1 MKVFA
6 SAFFILATL
15 AATVAAARAQTFY
28 GTDNVQIFRAGR
40 EKEFRDPATSP
51 LKPED
56 VPNFKGLN
64 YFPVDAGYRVTAKF
78 TATPDEQYFW
88 MPTSSG
94 RSQKYTR
101 VGVLKFKLN
110 GKEYALNAYQ
120 SERIMTDA
128 KMKFFQNRLFV
139 PFRDLTSG
147 KETYGV
153 GRYVYL
159 TMPKDGGGGELTLD
173 FNLAFNPSC
182 AYGNDQFSCPIPP
195 KDNFLETEIKAGEK
209 NYLEKK

>member
-1 MKVFA
+1 MKILVLTFL
-6 SAFFILATL
+6 ILA
-15 AATVAAARAQTFY
+15 AVSAARAQTFY
-28 GTDNVQIFRAGR
+28 GTDSVQVFRDGR
-40 EKEFRDPATSP
+40 EKEFRNPGTSP

-56 VPNFKGLN
+56 LSNFKGLN
-64 YFPVDAGYRVTAKF
+64 YFPVDANYRVTAKF
-78 TATPDEQYFW
+78 TATPGEQYFW

-94 RSQKYTR
+94 RSQKYVR
-101 VGVLKFKLN
+101 AGVLKFKLN
-110 GKEYALNAYQ
+110 GRDYALNAYQ

-159 TMPKDGGGGELTLD
+159 TMPTAVGDELTLD

-209 NYLEKK
+209 NYLEKKEATQK